1 MKPSAP
7 KTNVPMA
14 MLLAGIGAY
23 LMYWS
28 LTQPCVVEP
37 ITQTALNQTAVIST
51 PGQVDKLL
59 CLSTDYK
66 LAIALLGGTI
76 LLWSGGSRLVDG
88 LVDR

>member
-1 MKPSAP
+1 MNNKP

-14 MLLAGIGAY
+14 LFLAGIGAY

-28 LTQPCVVEP
+28 LTQPCQVAP
-37 ITQTALNQTAVIST
+37 ITQSAGDQTITVST

-76 LLWSGGSRLVDG
+76 LLWSGG
-88 LVDR
+88 